1 MSHALIVAIRAWPSV
16 GVLMLWGHK
25 APLCPSYA
33 SDEDPVLRAARNAG
47 ITRFTIAT
55 KSPQADE

>member
-1 MSHALIVAIRAWPSV
+1 
-16 GVLMLWGHK
+16 MLWGHK
-25 APLCPSYA
+25 APLCLSYA
-33 SDEDPVLRAARNAG
+33 SDEDPVLRAACNAG